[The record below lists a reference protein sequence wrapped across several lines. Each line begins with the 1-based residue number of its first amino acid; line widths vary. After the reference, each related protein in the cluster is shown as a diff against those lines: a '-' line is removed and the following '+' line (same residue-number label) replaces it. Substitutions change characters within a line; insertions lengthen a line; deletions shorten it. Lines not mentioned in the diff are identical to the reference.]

1 MSFQLKMASC
11 LTGEENVC
19 ELDGERESEVAGK
32 WLYEERGTGIIS
44 GSSNGPPGSFGD
56 KALQS

>member
-1 MSFQLKMASC
+1 MASC

-19 ELDGERESEVAGK
+19 ELDGDRESEGAGK
-32 WLYEERGTGIIS
+32 WLYEEKRTGIIS

-56 KALQS
+56 KALWS